1 MWLNTSGCSATSAF
15 FVGVAGERIMF
26 TGTIKKLV
34 HLSQGTHLPGA
45 RLVPDHNDKGY
56 GIIED
61 QNGREVYF
69 RHDVVESRYGFD
81 DLRRGQQVQYT
92 LETAT
97 YLRAASVRPVAAL
110 PAKVIRERPA
120 A

>member
-1 MWLNTSGCSATSAF
+1 MP
-15 FVGVAGERIMF
+15 I
-26 TGTIKKLV
+26 GTIKKLV

-61 QNGREVYF
+61 QHGKEVHF
-69 RHDVVESRYGFD
+69 RHDVVQSRYGFD
-81 DLRRGQQVQYT
+81 DLLRGQQVEYV
-92 LETAT
+92 LENAT
-97 YLRAASVRPVAAL
+97 YLRATSVTPVVAV
-110 PAKVIRERPA
+110 PAEAVSRRPA

>member
-1 MWLNTSGCSATSAF
+1 
-15 FVGVAGERIMF
+15 
-26 TGTIKKLV
+26 
-34 HLSQGTHLPGA
+34 LPNA
-45 RLVPDHNDKGY
+45 RLVPGHNDKGY

-61 QNGREVYF
+61 QAGREVYF
-69 RHDVVESRYGFD
+69 PHEVVESRYGFD
-81 DLRRGQQVQYT
+81 DLRRGQQVEYA

-110 PAKVIRERPA
+110 PAKVVRPA